1 MKIYMGKYDIQS
13 QRSESNPMF
22 QSLFQGFKKNIFIMM
37 LRFVMMLAHGLDHPI
52 DILGKTTT

>member
-1 MKIYMGKYDIQS
+1 MGKYDIQS

-52 DILGKTTT
+52 YILGKTTT